1 MVRGLSQEGAMTSKT
16 YTLMIVH
23 AHPDDESSSTGGLL
37 RLAAEQGHTTILV
50 TCTNGELGKVNIPDL
65 RLNPRKDP
73 ADQQRLALIRQEE
86 LSKATAILGI
96 TKGYL
101 LGYRDSG
108 MAGWNSNHDPQAF
121 VNANQEDVTGQ
132 LVHVIRRH
140 RPDVVVTY
148 DANGGYGHPDHIMVH
163 RVTVASVEAAAMA
176 ERFPDGGSPWQVRK
190 VYYIAWSRS
199 SVRRAIKVMQVM
211 DFFGRH
217 TPLREPNFDPDA
229 LGCPDELI
237 TTRID
242 VRSVMRAKWAALF
255 AHRSQMG
262 RQGMFVWVFQLVGR
276 WLWPYETFRCVQ
288 SVMPIQRPESDI
300 FAGL

>member
-1 MVRGLSQEGAMTSKT
+1 MTSKT
-16 YTLMIVH
+16 YTLMVVH

-73 ADQQRLALIRQEE
+73 GDQQRLALIRQEE
-86 LSKATAILGI
+86 WSKATAILGI

-121 VNANQEDVTGQ
+121 VNSNHEDVTGQ

-211 DFFGRH
+211 DFLA
-217 TPLREPNFDPDA
+217 TYPAP
-229 LGCPDELI
+229 
-237 TTRID
+237 
-242 VRSVMRAKWAALF
+242 
-255 AHRSQMG
+255 
-262 RQGMFVWVFQLVGR
+262 
-276 WLWPYETFRCVQ
+276 
-288 SVMPIQRPESDI
+288 
-300 FAGL
+300 

>member
-1 MVRGLSQEGAMTSKT
+1 MTSKT

-121 VNANQEDVTGQ
+121 MNSNHEDVTGQ

-199 SVRRAIKVMQVM
+199 SVRRAIKVMKVM

-262 RQGMFVWVFQLVGR
+262 RQGMFVWFFQLVGR

-288 SVMPIQRPESDI
+288 SVMPVQRPESDI

>member
-16 YTLMIVH
+16 YTLMVVH

-121 VNANQEDVTGQ
+121 MNSNHEDVTGQ

-163 RVTVASVEAAAMA
+163 HVTVASVEAAAMA

-199 SVRRAIKVMQVM
+199 SVRRAIKVMKVM

-262 RQGMFVWVFQLVGR
+262 RQGMFVWFFQLVGR

-288 SVMPIQRPESDI
+288 SVMPVQRPESDI

>member
-1 MVRGLSQEGAMTSKT
+1 MTSKT
-16 YTLMIVH
+16 YTLMAVH

-37 RLAAEQGHTTILV
+37 RIAAEQGHTTIVV
-50 TCTNGELGKVNIPDL
+50 TCTNGELGEVNIPDL

-73 ADQQRLALIRQEE
+73 ADGQRLALIRQEE
-86 LSKATAILGI
+86 LSKAAAILGV
-96 TKGYL
+96 TRVYL
-101 LGYRDSG
+101 LGYHDSG
-108 MAGWNSNHDPQAF
+108 MAGWDSNHDRQAF
-121 VNANQEDVTGQ
+121 VQANQEDVTGQ
-132 LVHVIRRH
+132 LVHIIRRH

-148 DANGGYGHPDHIMVH
+148 DAHGGYGHPDHIMAH
-163 RVTVASVEAAAMA
+163 RVTVASVEAAAVA
-176 ERFPDGGSPWQVRK
+176 KRFPEGGSPWQVRK
-190 VYYIAWSRS
+190 VYYVVWSRS
-199 SVRRAIKVMQVM
+199 SVRRAIQVMQVL
-211 DFFGRH
+211 DFFGLH
-217 TPLREPNFDPDA
+217 TPLREPHFDPDT

-262 RQGMFVWVFQLVGR
+262 RKRMFLWFFQLVGR

-288 SVMPIQRPESDI
+288 SVMPTQQPESDI

>member
-1 MVRGLSQEGAMTSKT
+1 MTSKT
-16 YTLMIVH
+16 YTLMVVH

-121 VNANQEDVTGQ
+121 MNSNHEDVTGQ

-262 RQGMFVWVFQLVGR
+262 RQGMFVWFFQLVGR

-288 SVMPIQRPESDI
+288 SVMPVQRPESDI

>member
-1 MVRGLSQEGAMTSKT
+1 MT
-16 YTLMIVH
+16 YTLMAVH
-23 AHPDDESSSTGGLL
+23 AHPDDESSSMGGLL

-50 TCTNGELGKVNIPDL
+50 TCTNGELGEVNIPDL

-73 ADQQRLALIRQEE
+73 ADRQRLALIRQEE

-96 TKGYL
+96 TKVYL
-101 LGYRDSG
+101 LGYHDSG
-108 MAGWNSNHDPQAF
+108 MAGWSSNHDRQAF
-121 VNANQEDVTGQ
+121 VQSNQEDVTGQ
-132 LVHVIRRH
+132 LVHIIRRH

-148 DANGGYGHPDHIMVH
+148 DANGGYGHPDHIMAH
-163 RVTVASVEAAAMA
+163 RVTVASIEAAAVA
-176 ERFPDGGSPWQVRK
+176 ERFPDGGLPWQVRK
-190 VYYIAWSRS
+190 VYYVVWSRS

-211 DFFGRH
+211 DFFGLH

-262 RQGMFVWVFQLVGR
+262 RKGMFLWFFQLVGR

-288 SVMPIQRPESDI
+288 SVMPARQPESDI